1 MKSTLNEYQ
10 KYAKDLSLIIN
21 SGLHNS
27 RDDYDKS
34 FDEAGSWLNDI
45 VTRNPMLTAKKY
57 RCEICGC
64 YRWLEAHHIAG
75 EKHDDRTIMV
85 CKICH
90 RILSIWQKMWGNG
103 WEKGNQP
110 ERLRRAFFLLGLR
123 DILRLKSK
131 KTGNSI
137 YESIAEGYTEEI
149 SLLLKSEP

>member
-1 MKSTLNEYQ
+1 
-10 KYAKDLSLIIN
+10 
-21 SGLHNS
+21 
-27 RDDYDKS
+27 
-34 FDEAGSWLNDI
+34 
-45 VTRNPMLTAKKY
+45 
-57 RCEICGC
+57 
-64 YRWLEAHHIAG
+64 
-75 EKHDDRTIMV
+75 
-85 CKICH
+85 
-90 RILSIWQKMWGNG
+90 MWGNG